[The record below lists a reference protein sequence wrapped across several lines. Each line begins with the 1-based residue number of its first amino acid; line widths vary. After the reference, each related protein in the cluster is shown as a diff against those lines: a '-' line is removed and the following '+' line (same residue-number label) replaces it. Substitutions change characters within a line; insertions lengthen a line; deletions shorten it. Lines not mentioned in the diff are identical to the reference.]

1 MSTSYNI
8 QSILNDNVNE
18 KDISKSSIDF
28 TSVELFDVLSNSTE
42 YLNSQP
48 NSNPTSVQ
56 TSSTSSEDESETT
69 KAIYNVAAFSGGGG
83 GGNSLAHSLPS
94 LNLKGLKRHNT
105 ESDILDLPSADANRL
120 GLRIS
125 IPCPEKLQQ
134 QIINKRSDKNG
145 LALLYAHE
153 SARDEMSPSFKY
165 PDNPILK
172 GPHFPKMKKSLSWS
186 TRADM
191 TDEVIAHIKE
201 FNKFSPVA
209 KNIKMDE
216 SESENDKK

>member
-8 QSILNDNVNE
+8 QSILNDTVNE
-18 KDISKSSIDF
+18 KNLSKSSIDF
-28 TSVELFDVLSNSTE
+28 NSVELFDVLSNSTE

-69 KAIYNVAAFSGGGG
+69 KANLDVVGFSGGGG
-83 GGNSLAHSLPS
+83 GGGNSSSLTYAHSLNS
-94 LNLKGLKRHNT
+94 KGLKRHNT
-105 ESDILDLPSADANRL
+105 ESDIHDLPSVDSNRL

-134 QIINKRSDKNG
+134 QIISKRSDKNG

-153 SARDEMSPSFKY
+153 SAKDEMSPSFKI
-165 PDNPILK
+165 PAKVILK

-209 KNIKMDE
+209 RNLSMNDFE
-216 SESENDKK
+216 SDK